1 MEMPGNDAVRW
12 LVRRYAALLAREE
25 DPNVKHPI
33 VLPNGEF
40 FPDDFDG
47 DAGSVNL
54 LFWRLQEH
62 SGLTDF
68 DVELRFVDDGGAEPA
83 GGGCCSGGSCGP
95 KGGGKVSAPVP
106 PIARMPDAYRVDVLL
121 SQARTPVTMTA
132 YLATALAR
140 VHIEENGGL
149 DAWPESEWRA
159 TCELAAI
166 SLGFGVLLANASYMF
181 SKGCGGVH
189 VDHATTLQV
198 TEVAVALAMFVA
210 QQEHAGRQ
218 FVSAMDPTQRAA
230 WGEAKMWVDSNA
242 KIIRRLKRNPDELAK
257 DEHLEVQEAKPW
269 LARVL
274 GIGGKKKRS
283 LEVFDEDGF
292 TQFEAAMKDRKSDPN
307 KPARK
312 KDPKLDDIR
321 ALVDESLEEARAAQE
336 EA

>member
-1 MEMPGNDAVRW
+1 MEMPSEAAVRW
-12 LVRRYAALLAREE
+12 IVRRYAALIARTD
-25 DPNVKHPI
+25 DPSAKRAL

-68 DVELRFVDDGGAEPA
+68 DVELRFVDDGGAAPA
-83 GGGCCSGGSCGP
+83 GGGCSSGSCGTHAGAGAP
-95 KGGGKVSAPVP
+95 PPVP

-121 SQARTPVTMTA
+121 SQARTPVTLTA

-140 VHIEENGGL
+140 VHIEEIGGL
-149 DAWPESEWRA
+149 DDWPAEEWRA
-159 TCELAAI
+159 TCELAAV

-189 VDHATTLQV
+189 VDRGTVLPV
-198 TEVAVALAMFVA
+198 TDLAVALAVFVSH
-210 QQEHAGRQ
+210 QKHASRQ
-218 FVSAMDPTQRAA
+218 FVSSLDPTQRAA
-230 WGEAKMWVDSNA
+230 WGEAKLWADSNA
-242 KIIRRLKRNPDELAK
+242 KVLRRLEREPDRVAE
-257 DEHLEVQEAKPW
+257 DEHLEVQEGKPW

-292 TQFEAAMKDRKSDPN
+292 SQFAEEMKARKSTAD
-307 KPARK
+307 KPK
-312 KDPKLDDIR
+312 KQDPKRDDLR
-321 ALVDESLEEARAAQE
+321 SLVDESLQEARAAQD